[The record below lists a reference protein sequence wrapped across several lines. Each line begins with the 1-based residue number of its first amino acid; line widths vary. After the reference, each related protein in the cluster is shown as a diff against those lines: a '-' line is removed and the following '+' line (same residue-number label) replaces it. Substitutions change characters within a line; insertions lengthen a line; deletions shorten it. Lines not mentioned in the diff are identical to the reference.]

1 MIILNISNRI
11 RTLRSEKKLSQGKLA
26 QALGVSRQA
35 VSKWENGSSVPDM
48 ENLIQL
54 CELFE
59 VDISYLTIGIS
70 KPAENTAPSLQPIS
84 PPPQV
89 VVNLVEKTDRIIERV
104 VEKPVIRKVTRIKY
118 LRNPFEF
125 SLIALAGFLLGFLI
139 GKLL

>member
-1 MIILNISNRI
+1 MLSLSNRI

-59 VDISYLTIGIS
+59 VDLSYLTTGVQ
-70 KPAENTAPSLQPIS
+70 NTTEEPVHPL
-84 PPPQV
+84 PPPPPII
-89 VVNLVEKTDRIIERV
+89 VNLVEKTDRIVEHV
-104 VEKPVIRKVTRIKY
+104 VEKPVLRKVIRIKY
-118 LRNPFEF
+118 LRNPVEF
-125 SLIALAGFLLGFLI
+125 SLVALAGFLLGFLA

>member
-1 MIILNISNRI
+1 
-11 RTLRSEKKLSQGKLA
+11 
-26 QALGVSRQA
+26 
-35 VSKWENGSSVPDM
+35 M

>member
-1 MIILNISNRI
+1 VIILNISNRI